1 MVETFSPW
9 LRLAALPCAGEAY
22 NASKLPIVHTTVSNN
37 AAMERTSFNRHQLS
51 CSSPFFKKCFYWN
64 LETLLGIAPFTR
76 ENREECVGIRT
87 RVIQVK
93 KRKINSGQKAVL
105 IHFSLFAFW
114 ELVRQP
120 IPSRPVSPSNYFVG
134 YSRLVLRGLDETETN
149 FTLRSAL
156 RAVAIALSMRSGNV
170 TRELNVPEPR

>member
-120 IPSRPVSPSNYFVG
+120 IPSRSCLSQQLFC
-134 YSRLVLRGLDETETN
+134 GLFSFGSTGFGRDRNKLYTTVCP
-149 FTLRSAL
+149 AC
-156 RAVAIALSMRSGNV
+156 SGNCSFNAF
-170 TRELNVPEPR
+170 R